1 MIDNTLKTI
10 ASLVN
15 DAKTI
20 VIIQADNPDA
30 DSLGSALALEQIF
43 GEAKKS
49 VHLYCGVMM
58 PQYLH
63 HLDGWSRVSDRLPSK
78 FDLSIIVDTSASSLL
93 QKLSE
98 SGHQGWISSRPCIVL
113 DHHAETEN
121 DISYATVVHN
131 DSGVSSTGEL
141 IYHLAK
147 SLDWP
152 IDISSGESMM
162 SAILGDTQG
171 LTNDLARS
179 NTYAVMSELVELG
192 VSRPKLEE
200 LRREYSKMDSR
211 IFRYKARLIERTE
224 LLADGKLALVTI
236 PQEEINSYSPLYN
249 PAPLIQG
256 DMLQTIGVGIAIVL
270 KSYDDGKVL
279 ASIRCNQHT
288 PIAADL
294 ALRMGGGGHRYAAGF
309 KVQDGR
315 PFNEIKSECISI
327 ATELLQ
333 TSSTIH

>member
-1 MIDNTLKTI
+1 MTEDKIKKIQTLVAD
-10 ASLVN
+10 ASS
-15 DAKTI
+15 I

-30 DSLGSALALEQIF
+30 DSLGSALALEQILS
-43 GEAKKS
+43 EAGKT
-49 VHLYCGVMM
+49 VHLYCGVMI

-63 HLDGWSRVSDRLPSK
+63 HLDGWSRVSDRIPSK

-93 QKLSE
+93 QKLSD
-98 SGHQGWISSRPCIVL
+98 SGQQGWVSSKPCIVL

-121 DISYATVVHN
+121 DITYATVVHN
-131 DSGVSSTGEL
+131 DPGVSSTGEL

-147 SLDWP
+147 SLSWP
-152 IDISSGESMM
+152 LDVASGESIM

-179 NTYAVMSELVELG
+179 NTYTVMAELVDLG

-200 LRREYSKMDSR
+200 LRREYSKMDGR

-224 LLADGKLALVTI
+224 LLADGKLAVVTV

-249 PAPLIQG
+249 PAPLIQS

-288 PIAADL
+288 PIASDL
-294 ALRMGGGGHRYAAGF
+294 ATRMGGGGHRYAAGF
-309 KVQDGR
+309 KIQDGR

-333 TSSTIH
+333 TLDKD